1 MFLGCDGADPIAL
14 ERMMEATRAS
24 GVLGTAWECT
34 FTGEREEGAPVG
46 KGPGDCSRTRERT
59 GWQPKF
65 TSFDDFMTNGKVR
78 RFGGPGVSPRPDGP
92 PQVVSPTGYRAKAGK
107 DSYNSMILWY
117 VQRVQRACSSR
128 GGLTPRQGPTAG
140 PWSGDGR
147 EGEEE
152 GRGRRPAAGNVRERR
167 RVQGP

>member
-24 GVLGTAWECT
+24 GVLGAAWECT
-34 FTGEREEGAPVG
+34 FTGERGEGAPVG

-78 RFGGPGVSPRPDGP
+78 RPVGGLAGRECVSPRPDGP

-117 VQRVQRACSSR
+117 VQRVRRARQQQRRTDPPAR
-128 GGLTPRQGPTAG
+128 TH
-140 PWSGDGR
+140 GR
-147 EGEEE
+147 
-152 GRGRRPAAGNVRERR
+152 PLVR
-167 RVQGP
+167 

>member
-78 RFGGPGVSPRPDGP
+78 PVGALAGRECRP
-92 PQVVSPTGYRAKAGK
+92 
-107 DSYNSMILWY
+107 
-117 VQRVQRACSSR
+117 
-128 GGLTPRQGPTAG
+128 GLTDSRRWCRRRGTA
-140 PWSGDGR
+140 
-147 EGEEE
+147 
-152 GRGRRPAAGNVRERR
+152 RRPARIATT
-167 RVQGP
+167 P

>member
-1 MFLGCDGADPIAL
+1 MQGGAAFRGEVFLGCDGADPIAL

-78 RFGGPGVSPRPDGP
+78 PVG
-92 PQVVSPTGYRAKAGK
+92 ALA
-107 DSYNSMILWY
+107 
-117 VQRVQRACSSR
+117 
-128 GGLTPRQGPTAG
+128 
-140 PWSGDGR
+140 GR
-147 EGEEE
+147 ECRP
-152 GRGRRPAAGNVRERR
+152 GR
-167 RVQGP
+167 